1 MRWLDGIID
10 SMDMNLSKLPE
21 IVEGREAWCAA
32 VHGVSKTQI
41 STTTITNLYRFKLKK
56 KRYLSFLFIFFI
68 DIVQSLE
75 LAQSRLPTNRGRK
88 ECIFPLS
95 R

>member
-1 MRWLDGIID
+1 MKWLNGIID

-41 STTTITNLYRFKLKK
+41 STTTTNLYRFKLKK
-56 KRYLSFLFIFFI
+56 TETFVFFVYWSIIASMCCVSFCC
-68 DIVQSLE
+68 
-75 LAQSRLPTNRGRK
+75 TMK
-88 ECIFPLS
+88 
-95 R
+95 

>member
-1 MRWLDGIID
+1 MKWLNGIID
-10 SMDMNLSKLPE
+10 SMDVNLSNLPE
-21 IVEGREAWCAA
+21 IVEGREAGCAA

-41 STTTITNLYRFKLKK
+41 STTTTTNLYRFKLKK
-56 KRYLSFLFIFFI
+56 TETFVLFIFFI